1 MTVNATKAILAAGKP
16 AIGCSLSYGS
26 ELAAGQMSQAGYDW
40 VMLDQQHGYWNE
52 HNLRTGFM
60 AVIQGGATPVTR
72 VLSNRYDLINKAL
85 ESGALGLV
93 IPMVNSVDEAAAA
106 SAAAHYPPRGTRSNA
121 GPYMTTTF
129 APNYTSWIDDEVFLA
144 VQIESQAA
152 VDNAE
157 AILSVDGVDGC
168 WVGPSDLALDMGLKV
183 SDMGNHPR
191 HDAAVAHVAAV
202 CKKLGKAAGY
212 ACSTPAMGRRRIA
225 EGFTFVNIGSDSG
238 FIVDGS
244 AAVLAEFKPGA

>member
-1 MTVNATKAILAAGKP
+1 MTVNTTKAILATGKP
-16 AIGCSLSYGS
+16 AIGCSVAYGS
-26 ELAAGQMSQAGYDW
+26 DLAAGQMAQAGYDW
-40 VMLDQQHGYWNE
+40 VMLDGQHGYWNE
-52 HNLRTGFM
+52 HNMRNGFM

-72 VLSNRYDLINKAL
+72 VLTNRYDLINKAL

-93 IPMVNSVDEAAAA
+93 IPMVDTVDQAAAA
-106 SAAAHYPPRGTRSNA
+106 SSAAHYPPRGRRSNA

-152 VDNAE
+152 VDDAE
-157 AILSVDGVDGC
+157 AILSVEGVDGC
-168 WVGPSDLALDMGLKV
+168 WIGPSDLALDMGLKV

-191 HDAAVAHVAAV
+191 HDEAVAHVLAC

-212 ACSTPAMGRRRIA
+212 ACGTPEMGRRRIA
-225 EGFTFVNIGSDSG
+225 EGFTFVNMGSDSG
-238 FIVDGS
+238 FVAEGS
-244 AAVLAEFKPGA
+244 EAVLAEFKPNR

>member
-16 AIGCSLSYGS
+16 AIGCSLAYGS
-26 ELAAGQMSQAGYDW
+26 ELAAGEMAQAGYDW

-52 HNLRTGFM
+52 HNLRLGFL
-60 AVIQGGATPVTR
+60 AVIQGGSTPVTR
-72 VLSNRYDLINKAL
+72 VLTNRYDLINKAL

-106 SAAAHYPPRGTRSNA
+106 AAASRYPPRGTRSNA
-121 GPYMTTTF
+121 SPFMTSTFGPGY
-129 APNYTSWIDDEVFLA
+129 ASWIDDEVFLA

-152 VDNAE
+152 VENAE
-157 AILSVDGVDGC
+157 AILGVEGVNGC
-168 WVGPSDLALDMGLKV
+168 WIGPSDLALDMGLKV

-191 HDAAVAHVAAV
+191 HDEAVAHVLDV
-202 CKKLGKAAGY
+202 CRSLGKAAGY
-212 ACSTPAMGRRRIA
+212 ACSTPEMGRRRIA

-238 FIVDGS
+238 FISEGS
-244 AAVLAEFKPGA
+244 ARVLAEFKPD